1 VVSVRL
7 GTSADQD
14 WIFRLRHVVYAEE
27 LGQHAVS
34 PAGQLRDALD
44 DRGVVYLVATWG
56 DAPVGFV
63 SITPPWVGRWSL
75 DKYLSREDLPVLDAP
90 DVFEVRILTVAAQWR
105 GTGAAGLL
113 MYAALRWVE
122 SRGGRQVVAMGR
134 ADLADMYGPP
144 ASARP
149 ATPWSAARSPSG

>member
-1 VVSVRL
+1 MVSVRL

-14 WIFRLRHVVYAEE
+14 WIFRLRHEVYAEE

-56 DAPVGFV
+56 EAPVGFV

-75 DKYLSREDLPVLDAP
+75 DKYLSREDLP
-90 DVFEVRILTVAAQWR
+90 
-105 GTGAAGLL
+105 
-113 MYAALRWVE
+113 
-122 SRGGRQVVAMGR
+122 
-134 ADLADMYGPP
+134 
-144 ASARP
+144 
-149 ATPWSAARSPSG
+149 RSEERRVGKECW